1 MDKIRVR
8 LIVKGRVQG
17 VWFRDST
24 RQKANELGVYGWVK
38 NRLDGNVEVV
48 AEGDEQDVFTLTAW
62 CHEGPPNAMV
72 TGVDQKQDEYL
83 GEFDSFDIVF

>member
-1 MDKIRVR
+1 MGNTRVR

-38 NRLDGNVEVV
+38 NRRDGDVEVV
-48 AEGDEQDVFTLTAW
+48 AEGDEQVVSELTAW
-62 CHEGPPNAMV
+62 CRQGPPNAVV
-72 TGVDQKQDEYL
+72 TGVDQIQEEYL